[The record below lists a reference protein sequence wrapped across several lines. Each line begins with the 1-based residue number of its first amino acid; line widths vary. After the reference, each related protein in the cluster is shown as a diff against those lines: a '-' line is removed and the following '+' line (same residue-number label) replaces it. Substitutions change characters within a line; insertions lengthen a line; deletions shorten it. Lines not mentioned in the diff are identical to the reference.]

1 MVVWSSIYRLVLSA
15 VTKLGAF
22 ASASFT
28 VTYNRLSFYLEI
40 NVLFKPI
47 STILTAGEDASA
59 LKIDKSKVKAYDN
72 ASFLM
77 IIAIFWFLVVA
88 FIQAGGFF

>member
-40 NVLFKPI
+40 NVLVKPV
-47 STILTAGEDASA
+47 STIPTAGEDASA
-59 LKIDKSKVKAYDN
+59 LKIDKSKVKASDN
-72 ASFLM
+72 ASFIM

-88 FIQAGGFF
+88 LIQVWGFF